1 MDILLLNV
9 VILVYLLITLY
20 LGYRGWK
27 GTKNAEDYMVAGRS
41 IHPWIMALS
50 YGATFIS
57 TSAIVGFGG
66 VAGVYGMGLL
76 WLPFLNIFVG
86 IFIAFVYYG
95 KRTRKMG
102 HNLSAMTFPELIGKR
117 FDSKFLQYFS
127 GGIIFLGMPLYAGVV
142 LIGMARFVE
151 TTLMI
156 DFNVALLVLSFI
168 TVLYVLFG
176 GLKGV
181 IYTDALQAVIMIV
194 GMAILLVMSY
204 IALGGITESH
214 QVLTDLASKVPK
226 PLYDQGM
233 RGWTEMPAFNTT
245 WWWTLV
251 TSIIMGVGIGV
262 LAIPQ
267 LAVRFMTVKSNKELN
282 RGVII
287 GGIFILLMTAVPYT
301 VGALSNVYFMQHNG
315 KLALDMTVSE
325 KYPKGNAD
333 SIIPLF
339 INSVMPEWFI
349 YIFMLSLLSAAMST
363 LSSQIHTQ
371 GTALGR
377 DIYETLTG
385 KKGGKTTILVS
396 RIGIMTAI
404 ILAVILGYLL
414 PDNIIAR
421 GTAIFFGI
429 CAAAFLPV
437 YTAGLFWKKAT
448 KAGAAA
454 GIITGT
460 FASVFMIIF
469 MHAKEST
476 PLGLAKILFG
486 RDVLITEFPWP
497 VVDPIVVALPLA
509 IIATVGVSLLTKPP
523 EKKHL
528 DACFKGI

>member
-1 MDILLLNV
+1 MDILLLNI
-9 VILVYLLITLY
+9 VILVYIMITLY
-20 LGYRGWK
+20 LGYKGWK
-27 GTKNAEDYMVAGRS
+27 GTKNAEDYMVAGRT
-41 IHPWIMALS
+41 IHPWVMALS

-66 VAGVYGMGLL
+66 VAGIYGMGLL
-76 WLPFLNIFVG
+76 WLPFLNIFLG

-95 KRTRKMG
+95 KRTRKIG

-117 FDSKFLQYFS
+117 FDSKFLQWFS
-127 GGIIFLGMPLYAGVV
+127 GAIIFVGMPLYAGVV

-151 TTLMI
+151 TTLTI

-181 IYTDALQAVIMIV
+181 IYTDALQAVIMIA

-204 IALGGITESH
+204 VAVGGITESH
-214 QVLTDLASKVPK
+214 QALTDLAGKVPQAFK
-226 PLYDQGM
+226 DQGM
-233 RGWTEMPAFNTT
+233 TGWTEMPAFNTT

-251 TSIIMGVGIGV
+251 TSIILGVGIGV

-267 LAVRFMTVKSNKELN
+267 LALRFMTVKSNKEIN
-282 RGVII
+282 RGVVI

-301 VGALSNVYFMQHNG
+301 VGALSNVYFMQNNG

-333 SIIPLF
+333 SIIPTF
-339 INSVMPEWFI
+339 INAVMPEWFI

-363 LSSQIHTQ
+363 VSSQIHTQ
-371 GTALGR
+371 GTAIGR

-385 KKGGKTTILVS
+385 KKGGTDTVFVTRLGVI
-396 RIGIMTAI
+396 IAI
-404 ILAVILGYLL
+404 VMAVILGYML

-421 GTAIFFGI
+421 GTAIFFGV

-437 YTAGLFWKKAT
+437 YTAGLFWKRAT
-448 KAGAAA
+448 KEGAVAGM
-454 GIITGT
+454 ITG
-460 FASVFMIIF
+460 AVVSVFMLAF
-469 MHAKEST
+469 THAKEST
-476 PLGLAKILFG
+476 PLGIAKFLLG
-486 RDVLITEFPWP
+486 RDVLLTDFPWP
-497 VVDPIVVALPLA
+497 VVDPIVIALPLA
-509 IIATVGVSLLTKPP
+509 IIATIAVSLMTQPP
-523 EKKHL
+523 EKKHV
-528 DACFKGI
+528 DFCFRGV